1 MELYSEEQISQAN
14 SVDLLSYLQKTDPS
28 RLVRISGSTYCLKDH
43 DSFRISHGKWFWFSH
58 GSGGSSAVDFLT
70 RVHGLSFIEAVTAVL
85 GSRACCAAKRTEP
98 AMSRLLLPQKSPT
111 SDRVTEY
118 LQRRCIDAE
127 IIRYCLDRGLLYES
141 RDGLN
146 AVFVGYDRS
155 GKARYAAIR
164 SMVSDYKGEATGSD
178 KSYSFRIKG
187 VAGNPHLHVFES
199 AIDLLS
205 YATLEKQKG
214 LDWTKESLLSLAGVY
229 AIKREG
235 VVPKALEQFL
245 QTYPEAKII
254 HLHLDNDAVGHGAAQ
269 GIMKG
274 LEGRFQVWNQP
285 PRKGKDLNDL
295 LQLVV
300 MAEMAKKN
308 SSVHL
313 NNYSIM

>member
-1 MELYSEEQISQAN
+1 MK
-14 SVDLLSYLQKTDPS
+14 LSYLQKTDPS

-164 SMVSDYKGEATGSD
+164 SITSLNPPSTCSAMQLWRSRKVSTGRKNRCFLWLVSTPSRGRAWSQKRWNNFCRRTLKQRSSIFIWTMMRRD
-178 KSYSFRIKG
+178 EVLRR
-187 VAGNPHLHVFES
+187 ES
-199 AIDLLS
+199 
-205 YATLEKQKG
+205 
-214 LDWTKESLLSLAGVY
+214 
-229 AIKREG
+229 
-235 VVPKALEQFL
+235 
-245 QTYPEAKII
+245 
-254 HLHLDNDAVGHGAAQ
+254 
-269 GIMKG
+269 
-274 LEGRFQVWNQP
+274 
-285 PRKGKDLNDL
+285 
-295 LQLVV
+295 
-300 MAEMAKKN
+300 
-308 SSVHL
+308 
-313 NNYSIM
+313 